1 MYCVRGMTLV
11 ALATCGLCLA
21 TTVWATAPPSKTQF
35 EENIIDDGTDS
46 GDSQV
51 ALQDKV
57 EKPSPKTVAP
67 PNPPARPK
75 TPPGAPTRP
84 PTPQQPQPAPVT
96 PQPQFN
102 PFANQP
108 ANPPQLAR
116 LSRAPDMFG
125 DSFGSVTAQI
135 QIMDMAVG
143 KAINIVDLPIAGGS
157 RQFKNEFSRAM
168 PTDRVFGL
176 YHHFQNALE
185 SSSSNGSFRPSNANI
200 DRFTAGFEK
209 TFFEGNASVEM
220 RMPFS
225 SPVSLASPASNY
237 QMQSVGDLIVTLK
250 GMVYS
255 DESQAVA
262 LGLAVAAPTGS
273 DLNVNVPQS
282 VAGPA
287 NFTFYNNATHLI
299 PFIAYQAAPTEEFFF
314 NGFLQFDTP
323 TNANTVQVR
332 SPGGAVDNLSVT
344 NQTLMFVDTS
354 FGSWW
359 YRDPE
364 AEFLS
369 GLASVFEL
377 HYTTAVTNAEI
388 VADKARIVTFG
399 ANAGHFDVLN
409 LTLGLQANIARSM
422 SIRAGY
428 VTPLRSSPHRFFDN
442 ELAVSV
448 VYRF

>member
-1 MYCVRGMTLV
+1 
-11 ALATCGLCLA
+11 
-21 TTVWATAPPSKTQF
+21 
-35 EENIIDDGTDS
+35 
-46 GDSQV
+46 
-51 ALQDKV
+51 
-57 EKPSPKTVAP
+57 
-67 PNPPARPK
+67 
-75 TPPGAPTRP
+75 
-84 PTPQQPQPAPVT
+84 
-96 PQPQFN
+96 
-102 PFANQP
+102 
-108 ANPPQLAR
+108 
-116 LSRAPDMFG
+116 MFG
-125 DSFGSVTAQI
+125 DSFGSLSTQI
-135 QIMDMAVG
+135 EFMSMAGNG
-143 KAINIVDLPIAGGS
+143 KNLVDLPVAGGS

-176 YHHFQNALE
+176 YHHFENALQ
-185 SSSSNGSFRPSNANI
+185 SSSSDGSFRTANANI
-200 DRFTAGFEK
+200 DRFTVGVEK
-209 TFFEGNASVEM
+209 TFFEGNASVEL

-225 SPVSLASPASNY
+225 APVSLGTPGSNF
-237 QMQSVGDLIVTLK
+237 QMQSVGDLVVTLK

-262 LGLAVAAPTGS
+262 LGLAVGAPTGS
-273 DLNVNVPQS
+273 DLNVNLPS
-282 VAGPA
+282 SGPSS
-287 NFTFYNNATHLI
+287 FTLYNNATHLI
-299 PFIAYQAAPTEEFFF
+299 PFIAYQAAPTEDFFF

-332 SPGGAVDNLSVT
+332 APGGSVDNLYVR
-344 NQTLMFVDTS
+344 NQTLMFLDTS
-354 FGSWW
+354 FGYWW

-364 AEFLS
+364 AQFLS

-377 HYTTAVTNAEI
+377 HYTTAVTNADI